1 MAENPEDNQ
10 ENLSEEEKLRQS
22 INDLIEELNES
33 LKEQGVSDDIR
44 EVKIKAYKDFI
55 DTIGGS
61 TERLKEFQNSLNG
74 EIEATVLSSK
84 NYGGEI
90 ESIVSRLNEV
100 VESITNQSDLSNRI
114 LGSFKKIRSVS
125 NSIADDADL
134 SYVRSA
140 KYMDNQKDILN
151 VQEKRLEAQA
161 LEGAQALEALNVS
174 NDLAKNGNTLINLR
188 QQKAVIEQEAL
199 DLRMEGKIAEA
210 ESREEVIKQY
220 KEQIKSKQVEQQ
232 KMSIVNTSLDK
243 AKKGTELSEQEVE
256 SLKEYTRV
264 NDNLSEQDRQRII
277 AAIEFNSELVD
288 GRTHF
293 QNLQKAIDDS
303 IAREEELNRRMGLT
317 GAIMDSFSKIPGFS
331 AIFKSEDI
339 EHVKNLA
346 REAYVEQQRFAKQAK
361 ADKEAILEVEKQIR
375 DLESDPVGNAD
386 QIEIL
391 KVTKRRLIES
401 KKNNEEAATNVQLTT
416 RTQIMGTLLNKTLG
430 NLKNALTDPATIFTF
445 LVTKGLQ
452 FNSEVTDIS
461 KNLGV
466 TETQA
471 TKIRNEFTSISA
483 NTMDTAINTERLL
496 KSQSELNK
504 ELSLGVM
511 FSDATLVNFTR
522 LTEKIGLSAQQAAK
536 LTLASA
542 STGESATEFAGKSA
556 LAAAQQAKTL
566 GITINMKEIM
576 EDTANLTNEQLIL
589 FGRQPEAIGKTL
601 AEVKKLGIELG
612 DLNAISSK
620 LLDFQGS
627 IESELEAELLTG
639 KQLNL
644 ERARAAALAGD
655 QATLAREIASQVGTI
670 SEFESMNVLQRQK
683 LAESLGMNVNQ
694 LSGVLIRQEAINK
707 GIADAKDLTD
717 EQLAAAQKLKDTGQA
732 ETLAEAVV
740 QIQEQRSAQD
750 KFNDAVIKLQRL
762 FGELLGGPVGELL
775 DALVDVASVVIGPV
789 ASALNFIL
797 TPVKAL
803 TTLLTKVPNI
813 LKVIAAGLIALNFG
827 GISASV
833 GGIVTKIGDIG
844 KGIGGLVSKAGD
856 LGKNLVSSLSS
867 GGEGVKGVFDKIKSG
882 FTGVQDQAAGIEFD
896 PRMAGGGRFRNM
908 TTGRLVSEET
918 ANAAG
923 VFKPGTELIPS
934 PVPNLAEGT
943 DDIAGIPAVADDGSM
958 LKEKMKNIAEGLKS
972 FASMEV
978 VKGALALTIASP
990 GLFILSKAADGLN
1003 KLGEVKGEALQEAM
1017 KGIAEGVEKFGTVR
1031 VVLGSIGLILAS
1043 PGLVLLSMSVGGL
1056 KNLAGIGAETT
1067 KEAMSG
1073 LAEGIGE
1080 FGSVSVIAGAI
1091 GLTIASPG
1099 LVLLGISTK
1108 GLKSLSEID
1117 TDTTKEAMNSIAE
1130 GVGKFASITIV
1141 GGAIGLTLAAPGLLL
1156 LGASSLGLKAL
1167 DSIKPKKIKEAMK
1180 SIAKGVGE
1188 FATTEVAMGA
1198 IGVLLASPGLIL
1210 LGASSIGL
1218 RVLESIKPKKLKAA
1232 MESIAKGISKF
1243 ASPKAVLGGLA
1254 LIPVSLALATMA
1266 VGAIGLG
1273 AIALLGAPAAAGM
1286 AALTAGLT
1294 TLGTAAAT
1302 GVPFLGVA
1310 LIGAFGLALIPFG
1323 AALGLAAPAIEAIG
1337 TVIASTI
1344 MSIANAIVTV
1354 IPALTQGLIDLSNN
1368 VSISGLIGLGAAL
1381 PVLALGLTVFG
1392 AALIPIGLAS
1402 ISLLIVSKALS
1413 PIAEMAP
1420 KLDLANT
1427 AIKGMATSIAL
1438 LATSL
1443 NTIDAS
1449 ALETLSNFEGNITL
1463 STVNTTDQTNNT
1475 TDNTLSNLEQLTITA
1490 NTVTL
1495 TGETISTVAATNTSE
1510 QVSAVTNTANT
1521 LDQTVATTNSL
1532 ANLITKQNTTTTTTV
1547 EPITP
1552 EVAPVTTEIVPGI
1565 SVTTPPPTTTQ
1576 ETLTTNTENLSTATS
1591 NAAINLEKLT
1601 TVTTN
1606 ILPTT
1611 TSSTQL
1617 APGTAM
1623 AEVTPVNLEPPT
1635 EIVPGISVATP
1646 EPETVNTPALK
1657 RILTLTT
1664 EQINTAIGV
1673 LTTTTPTL
1681 DTLKAQAGLVDLRD
1695 GQQDI
1700 PTEKFSNKSLE
1711 IIDAVINTVTK
1722 LGTDT
1727 EFQQIGEKIAGA
1739 EISVTEGQGIEEER
1753 VKLFRAK
1760 EPELGTSIEATP
1772 TPFNEGEKT
1781 DTSQVFIDNLQPL
1794 IAETVTATVNA
1805 LVPPMVAA
1813 LKEGQGKVKVVNDNF
1828 NASGQKGD
1836 INTIRRLPSDNFA

>member
-22 INDLIEELNES
+22 INNLIEELNES

-44 EVKIKAYKDFI
+44 EVKIRAYKDFI
-55 DTIGGS
+55 ETIGNS
-61 TERLKEFQNSLNG
+61 TERLKGFQNSLNG
-74 EIEATVLSSK
+74 EIEATVSSSRD
-84 NYGGEI
+84 YGGEI
-90 ESIVSRLNEV
+90 ESIVARLNEV
-100 VESITNQSDLSNRI
+100 IEAITNQSDLSNRI
-114 LGSFKKIRSVS
+114 LGSFRKIRSVS

-134 SYVRSA
+134 SYVRSV
-140 KYMDNQKDILN
+140 KYMDNQRDILN

-161 LEGAQALEALNVS
+161 LEGAQALAALDVS
-174 NDLAKNGNTLINLR
+174 NDLARNGHQLINLR
-188 QQKAVIEQEAL
+188 QQKANLEQEAL

-210 ESREEVIKQY
+210 ESLEVVAKQY
-220 KEQIKSKQVEQQ
+220 EEQIRLKQAEQQ
-232 KMSIVNTSLDK
+232 KMSIVDISLDK
-243 AKKGTELSEQEVE
+243 ARQGKKLTEQEIE

-277 AAIEFNSELVD
+277 AAIEFNNELVD

-317 GAIMDSFSKIPGFS
+317 GAIMDGFSKIPGFS

-346 REAYVEQQRFAKQAK
+346 REAYVEQKRFADQAK

-386 QIEIL
+386 QIEVL
-391 KVTKRRLIES
+391 KVTKERLIKS
-401 KKNNEEAATNVQLTT
+401 KENNEEAATNVQLTT
-416 RTQIMGTLLNKTLG
+416 RTQIMTELLNKSLG

-566 GITINMKEIM
+566 GITVNMKEIM

-655 QATLAREIASQVGTI
+655 QATLAKEIASQVGTI

-683 LAESLGMNVNQ
+683 LAESLGMNVDQ

-707 GIADAKDLTD
+707 GIAGAKDLTD
-717 EQLAAAQKLKDTGQA
+717 EQLTAAKQLADSQDISM
-732 ETLAEAVV
+732 AEAVV
-740 QIQEQRSAQD
+740 KIQEQRSAQD
-750 KFNDAVIKLQRL
+750 KFNDAVMKLQRL

-775 DALVDVASVVIGPV
+775 DALVDVASVIIGPV
-789 ASALNFIL
+789 AAALNFIL
-797 TPVKAL
+797 TPVKML

-813 LKVIAAGLIALNFG
+813 LKVIAAGLVALNFS

-833 GGIVTKIGDIG
+833 GGIVTKIGDLG

-856 LGKNLVSSLSS
+856 LGKNLVSGLSS
-867 GGEGVKGVFDKIKSG
+867 GGEGIKGVFDKIKSG

-896 PRMAGGGRFRNM
+896 PRMAGGGRFRDM

-943 DDIAGIPAVADDGSM
+943 DDIADIPVVADDGSM

-1031 VVLGSIGLILAS
+1031 VVLGSMGLILAS

-1067 KEAMSG
+1067 KEAMSS
-1073 LAEGIGE
+1073 LADGVGE
-1080 FGSVSVIAGAI
+1080 F
-1091 GLTIASPG
+1091 ASMT
-1099 LVLLGISTK
+1099 V
-1108 GLKSLSEID
+1108 
-1117 TDTTKEAMNSIAE
+1117 
-1130 GVGKFASITIV
+1130 V

-1156 LGASSLGLKAL
+1156 LGASSLGLKNIEGLNSEA
-1167 DSIKPKKIKEAMK
+1167 IKESMA
-1180 SIAKGVGE
+1180 SISEGVAEFSKGETLLGGLGLL
-1188 FATTEVAMGA
+1188 AVAPGILALA
-1198 IGVLLASPGLIL
+1198 IASPGIAII
-1210 LGASSIGL
+1210 GAVGNL
-1218 RVLESIKPKKLKAA
+1218 AEKGLKAVGRGIGFFGDNLVRMLKGSLA
-1232 MESIAKGISKF
+1232 LTALSVPIAAAAAAFSLLKGVDVSSMIGFSIALG
-1243 ASPKAVLGGLA
+1243 VLGGA
-1254 LIPVSLALATMA
+1254 A
-1266 VGAIGLG
+1266 
-1273 AIALLGAPAAAGM
+1273 ALLGNLLPQVLMG
-1286 AALTAGLT
+1286 
-1294 TLGTAAAT
+1294 
-1302 GVPFLGVA
+1302 
-1310 LIGAFGLALIPFG
+1310 
-1323 AALGLAAPAIEAIG
+1323 ALGLAAVGAAIIPAALAFSLLEGIDVGAMLGFVGALTLLGGVAALLGNIAPFMLAGAVGIAAVGLAIIPAAAAFSMLEGLDPTAMLGFAAALGILGATAAGLSLVGPAIIIG
-1337 TVIASTI
+1337 AAALTALSFALIPISKILAIASPGIQTF
-1344 MSIANAIVTV
+1344 NDAIKELD
-1354 IPALTQGLIDLSNN
+1354 PSQLL
-1368 VSISGLIGLGAAL
+1368 GLGQAL
-1381 PVLALGLTVFG
+1381 PILALGLTFFG
-1392 AALIPIGLAS
+1392 ASIGPIAIAS
-1402 ISLLIVSKALS
+1402 VGLLILGKALG

-1449 ALETLSNFEGNITL
+1449 ALETLSNFEGNININ
-1463 STVNTTDQTNNT
+1463 TVNTAD
-1475 TDNTLSNLEQLTITA
+1475 S
-1490 NTVTL
+1490 
-1495 TGETISTVAATNTSE
+1495 
-1510 QVSAVTNTANT
+1510 
-1521 LDQTVATTNSL
+1521 
-1532 ANLITKQNTTTTTTV
+1532 
-1547 EPITP
+1547 
-1552 EVAPVTTEIVPGI
+1552 
-1565 SVTTPPPTTTQ
+1565 PTTTQ
-1576 ETLTTNTENLSTATS
+1576 ETLTINTENLSTATS
-1591 NAAINLEKLT
+1591 NAATNLEKLT
-1601 TVTTN
+1601 TVTAN

-1611 TSSTQL
+1611 TSPTQL
-1617 APGTAM
+1617 APGTAIT
-1623 AEVTPVNLEPPT
+1623 EVTPVNLEPPT

-1646 EPETVNTPALK
+1646 EPETTNVSTLE
-1657 RILTLTT
+1657 RVLTLTT
-1664 EQINTAIGV
+1664 DQINTAIGE
-1673 LTTTTPTL
+1673 LEFEKKNRSTNL
-1681 DTLKAQAGLVDLRD
+1681 DTLDIMKAQAALVDMRD

-1700 PTEKFSNKSLE
+1700 KTELFSDKSLE
-1711 IIDAVINTVTK
+1711 IVNALVVASSKI
-1722 LGTDT
+1722 TDFT
-1727 EFQQIGEKIAGA
+1727 GFIESKEIGEKILGA
-1739 EISVTEGQGIEEER
+1739 EISVTGGPGLKEEK
-1753 VKLFRAK
+1753 VNLFRAK
-1760 EPELGTSIEATP
+1760 SPETDASIEAPQTTP
-1772 TPFNEGEKT
+1772 DENKEN
-1781 DTSQVFIDNLQPL
+1781 DSSQVFIDNLQPL